1 MIITLNVIPAS
12 KTVAHLDLDPSQ
24 FTRIRLGIEDG
35 LLGSLFE
42 EPTGKDISY
51 EQNNDE
57 YENGNDNKVK
67 RNFIVVV

>member
-12 KTVAHLDLDPSQ
+12 KTFAHFDPSQ